1 MKHISI
7 LLALLFAL
15 AACNADSSDETSG
28 MPLPDHES
36 TASDLAPAE
45 PLEPRM
51 EDGIQVV
58 EIEAGELGFAPISLS
73 LEADVPARLVFTRTT
88 EQTCAT
94 EVKIPAFGIGP
105 VDLLLDEAVV
115 VEFTPTES
123 GQFAF
128 VCGMDM
134 QEGRLVVQS

>member
-7 LLALLFAL
+7 LLTLLFTL
-15 AACNADSSDETSG
+15 AACNSDSSDETSG

-36 TASDLAPAE
+36 DTSDLPPAE

-51 EDGIQVV
+51 EGGIQVV
-58 EIEAGELGFAPISLS
+58 EIEAGDLGFAPVSLS
-73 LEADVPARLVFTRTT
+73 LQADVPARLVFTRTT

-105 VDLLLDEAVV
+105 VDLPLDEPVV
-115 VEFTPTES
+115 VDFTPTE
-123 GQFAF
+123 GGEFAF

-134 QEGRLVVQS
+134 LEGRLMVQS